1 MRISRCWETV
11 QGGTKAAAAAVT
23 AGFKEEVLDAEE
35 ADREVESDVV

>member
-1 MRISRCWETV
+1 VTV
-11 QGGTKAAAAAVT
+11 QGGTKAAA

>member
-1 MRISRCWETV
+1 MRISRCWVTV
-11 QGGTKAAAAAVT
+11 QGGTKAAVAAA